1 VDFSRVPD
9 ETLRRAATTA
19 FGKLALLVLKHGREK
34 GLIEQVRDTL
44 GRMLR
49 ELSGTP
55 GGWDAIALVLRYIL
69 LVNPRVKTQEL
80 AEAVS
85 PWLGSRGKEAAM
97 TEGERLIALGEQR
110 GKKLG
115 KELGEKRGEKRG
127 KELALRETAARMSAR
142 GMPLEDI
149 ADLLGLGIEEAR
161 ALVEGASV
169 AKPESKRR
177 AATRQRRG

>member
-1 VDFSRVPD
+1 
-9 ETLRRAATTA
+9 
-19 FGKLALLVLKHGREK
+19 
-34 GLIEQVRDTL
+34 
-44 GRMLR
+44 ML
-49 ELSGTP
+49 
-55 GGWDAIALVLRYIL
+55 LRYIL

-115 KELGEKRGEKRG
+115 KELGEKRG

-142 GMPLEDI
+142 GIPLEDI

-177 AATRQRRG
+177 AATRERGG